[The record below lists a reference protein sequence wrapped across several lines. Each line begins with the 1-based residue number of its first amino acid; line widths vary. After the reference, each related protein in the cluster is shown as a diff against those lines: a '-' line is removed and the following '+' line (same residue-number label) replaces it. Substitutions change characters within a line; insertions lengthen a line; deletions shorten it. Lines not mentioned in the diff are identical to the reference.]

1 MAWKIEISATAEKQ
15 LAKFDKHVAKRIYR
29 YLTDYISKLDDP
41 RSVGEPLTGSQL
53 GNFWRYRTG
62 NYRIICDIKDK
73 QLTVLVI
80 RFGHR
85 SKIYK

>member
-15 LAKFDKHVAKRIYR
+15 LAKFDKQVTKKLYK
-29 YLTDYISKLDDP
+29 YLTNRISNLDDP
-41 RSVGEPLTGSQL
+41 RSVGEPLTGSRL

-62 NYRIICDIKDK
+62 SYRIICDIKDK